1 MFERLGTA
9 AGLGVIGGDRG
20 MTKLLRALVLA
31 SVMAVAGAVPV
42 GTSASNHSVSANE
55 YSVPGISAKD
65 GSPLTLHAFEKH
77 DSGSDPNEL
86 ARSGRI
92 ILLLHGATTSGRVNY
107 DVQVAG
113 NNADGS
119 FSLMDRL
126 ADNGWDA
133 WTVDYQ
139 NYGRSDH
146 HDCGLCVNTAAAARD
161 IESVVDFILELRGV
175 SRLDVMG
182 WSWGGQTGG
191 VFAQKSPQKVN
202 RLILYAPIMDLQGP
216 PPPTDQFRHNDR
228 ATLSGFFYQPG
239 IIPEVV
245 DAYVEAA
252 LEVDEF
258 SPNGVLVDW
267 RTDPRKTDPKKL
279 TMPTMMIWGSE
290 DDRAPLTQN
299 GLDFFRAL
307 PAKDKKLVVVSKAGH
322 GLFLEQRKEVWY
334 REVFAFLEDGLHS

>member
-1 MFERLGTA
+1 MKR
-9 AGLGVIGGDRG
+9 I
-20 MTKLLRALVLA
+20 LRVLA
-31 SVMAVAGAVPV
+31 LASLLVAVGAFPG
-42 GTSASNHSVSANE
+42 GTSAHGHGITAHE
-55 YSVPGISAKD
+55 YAVPGISAKD

-77 DSGSDPNEL
+77 DSGSDPNRL
-86 ARSGRI
+86 ARKGHI

-107 DVQVAG
+107 DVQISG
-113 NNADGS
+113 NNGDSG

-126 ADNGWDA
+126 ADNDWDA
-133 WTVDYQ
+133 WTLDYQ

-161 IESVVDFILELRGV
+161 IESVVDFILDLRGV
-175 SRLDVMG
+175 SRLNVMG

-191 VFAQKSPQKVN
+191 VFAQNNPQKVS

-216 PPPTDQFRHNDR
+216 PPPTEEFRHNDR

-267 RTDPRKTDPKKL
+267 RTDPRKTDPKRL
-279 TMPTMMIWGSE
+279 FMPTMMIWGSE
-290 DDRAPLTQN
+290 DDRAPLTQT
-299 GLDFFRAL
+299 GYDFFRDL
-307 PAKDKKLVVVSKAGH
+307 QSKDKKLVVVSKAGH
-322 GLFLEQRKEVWY
+322 GLYLEQRHEAWY
-334 REVFAFLEDGLHS
+334 REVFAFLEDDGL